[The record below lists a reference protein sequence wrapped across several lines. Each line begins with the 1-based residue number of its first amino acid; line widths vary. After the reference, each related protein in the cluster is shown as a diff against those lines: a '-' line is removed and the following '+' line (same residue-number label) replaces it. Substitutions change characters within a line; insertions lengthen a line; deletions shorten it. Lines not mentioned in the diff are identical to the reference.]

1 MKKFI
6 KVTYIIIFI
15 FLLIGFSNI
24 TYADVGSKPSI
35 TIKIKNLKTT
45 NYIIDLFTYIENDD
59 FSKTLINDV
68 SEIKYFNS
76 VAERRRNNN

>member
-24 TYADVGSKPSI
+24 TYADSGPKPSI
-35 TIKIKNLKTT
+35 TIKIENLKTT
-45 NYIIDLFTYIENDD
+45 NYIIDLFTYWENDNS
-59 FSKTLINDV
+59 SKTLLTDAG
-68 SEIKYFNS
+68 EIDNFNY
-76 VAERRRNNN
+76 VIKTRRNND

>member
-24 TYADVGSKPSI
+24 TYADMGPKPSI

-45 NYIIDLFTYIENDD
+45 NYIIDLFTYTEGDD
-59 FSKTLINDV
+59 FST
-68 SEIKYFNS
+68 SEIEYFNS
-76 VAERRRNNN
+76 IEEHMRNNN

>member
-24 TYADVGSKPSI
+24 TYADSGPKPSI
-35 TIKIKNLKTT
+35 TVKIENLETT
-45 NYIIDLFTYIENDD
+45 NYIIDLFTYKGRDD
-59 FSKTLINDV
+59 FTLFNDV

-76 VAERRRNNN
+76 VAEDRRNNN

>member
-15 FLLIGFSNI
+15 FLFIGFSNI
-24 TYADVGSKPSI
+24 TYADNGPKPSI

-45 NYIIDLFTYIENDD
+45 NYIIDLFTYQKSDD
-59 FSKTLINDV
+59 SLINDE
-68 SEIKYFNS
+68 SEIKYL
-76 VAERRRNNN
+76 AKMRRNNN